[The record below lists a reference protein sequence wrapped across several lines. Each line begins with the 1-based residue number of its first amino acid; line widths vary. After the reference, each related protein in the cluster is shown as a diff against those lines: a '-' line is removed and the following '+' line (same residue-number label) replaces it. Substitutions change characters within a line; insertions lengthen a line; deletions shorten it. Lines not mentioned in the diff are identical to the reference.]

1 MLKYSF
7 QAFLVLYSIRGVGA
21 SRCEAAA
28 GRFCVVNRKG
38 FMLCCCPSSVPPPF
52 FYITFYGFTCQYDF
66 CQQSYKLTWCE
77 LCTSNMSV
85 LINCKKQFVLHSLH
99 LIISIVLYAFHFILY
114 SMLEESR
121 GSNGNRFHEWRP
133 EPIF

>member
-38 FMLCCCPSSVPPPF
+38 FMLCCCLSSSPSPPPPLF
-52 FYITFYGFTCQYDF
+52 
-66 CQQSYKLTWCE
+66 
-77 LCTSNMSV
+77 
-85 LINCKKQFVLHSLH
+85 
-99 LIISIVLYAFHFILY
+99 FILPFMASLV
-114 SMLEESR
+114 SM
-121 GSNGNRFHEWRP
+121 
-133 EPIF
+133 IFVKKVTS